1 MEHNEIVSAIQFI
14 RPTAIFS
21 LFDNN
26 LVWLDEN
33 QTEPTDKEI
42 EKGWLDYQSARSAA
56 QATKAAEKA
65 AATAKLAA
73 LGLTEDDLKAL
84 GLGGN

>member
-1 MEHNEIVSAIQFI
+1 MEHNEIVLAIQFI
-14 RPTAIFS
+14 RPNAIFS

-42 EKGWLDYQSARSAA
+42 EKGWLDYQKAQKAA
-56 QATKAAEKA
+56 EATKAAEKA
-65 AATAKLAA
+65 ALLAKL
-73 LGLTEDDLKAL
+73 GITEDEAKLL
-84 GLGGN
+84 LS